1 MYKRALNCCWN
12 DSIFALYS
20 SQLPPTATSISI
32 PPPIPCRRKVFD
44 RGMQSFSLGN
54 TPAMNVF
61 HSADLDAIPEPH
73 IELTDAMAASDGA
86 LSAAVNSLL
95 RVLFIGVGDIRNPLC
110 FLQDANTT
118 RPVEIH
124 MNDIA
129 VPTLARDLVLF
140 KICRSGN
147 TGDLAS
153 VWCNALLSPEQY
165 ALFRTAT
172 SE

>member
-12 DSIFALYS
+12 DNIFALYS
-20 SQLPPTATSISI
+20 SQLPPTATSMSI
-32 PPPIPCRRKVFD
+32 PPLIPCRRKVFD

-61 HSADLDAIPEPH
+61 HRVDLDAVPESH

-110 FLQDANTT
+110 FLHEAHTAQ
-118 RPVEIH
+118 PVEIH
-124 MNDIA
+124 VNDIA
-129 VPTLARDLVLF
+129 LPTLARDLVLF
-140 KICRSGN
+140 KICRSSS
-147 TGDLAS
+147 TGDLVS
-153 VWCNALLSPEQY
+153 VWCNALLSPEQH